1 MEGRIRQLPDGVI
14 DQIAA
19 GEVVE
24 RPSSILKELL
34 ENAVDASASRI
45 EAQVFGA
52 FPFSLRVSDDGAGMT
67 AEEGGGMR
75 WGREAGSPPGTTVEV
90 SELFG
95 NVPARL
101 KFLKTPRTEMAHL
114 WEVFHGVG
122 ISRQG
127 LFFRMQDGRTEV
139 SSQGGGGRH

>member
-52 FPFSLRVSDDGAGMT
+52 FPFSLRVSDDGAGMA
-67 AEEGGGMR
+67 AEGAEVR
-75 WGREAGSPPGTTVEV
+75 AGREAGRPPGTTVEV
-90 SELFG
+90 SDLFG

-122 ISRQG
+122 IPRQRR
-127 LFFRMQDGRTEV
+127 FFP
-139 SSQGGGGRH
+139 

>member
-1 MEGRIRQLPDGVI
+1 MGGRIRQLPDGVI

-67 AEEGGGMR
+67 AEEAEVAVRRHTTSKIATVDDLQKLSTYGFRG
-75 WGREAGSPPGTTVEV
+75 EALPSIASVSRLRILTRPPG
-90 SELFG
+90 
-95 NVPARL
+95 P
-101 KFLKTPRTEMAHL
+101 HL
-114 WEVFHGVG
+114 G
-122 ISRQG
+122 
-127 LFFRMQDGRTEV
+127 T
-139 SSQGGGGRH
+139 GGGGGGGEGGGWRG